1 MVIQS
6 GHVEFETALNSR
18 IQTPKEFLGFSFT
31 FLLPTNE
38 KNPDGK
44 KKLRSFKIYDSNS
57 FCLK

>member
-38 KNPDGK
+38 TNPDGK
-44 KKLRSFKIYDSNS
+44 KKTQKLQNMI
-57 FCLK
+57 